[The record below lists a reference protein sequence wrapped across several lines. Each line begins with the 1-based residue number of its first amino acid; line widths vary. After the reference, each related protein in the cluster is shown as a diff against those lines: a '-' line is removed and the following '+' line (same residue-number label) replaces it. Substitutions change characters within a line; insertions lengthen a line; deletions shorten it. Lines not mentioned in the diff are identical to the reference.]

1 MSIFK
6 LSPVTESFEW
16 GGEKLKDYGIEVDGS
31 VAQAWELC
39 ANGENQPE
47 IVTGPFAGMKLGRYL
62 EEHKD
67 AAGELAKQYDYFPL
81 TVKLVDNQKLT
92 ALQVNPD
99 PDKIHLIYVLDAK
112 EDALIYYGFNEP
124 VTREA
129 LEEKV
134 QDGSLNELIRSVK
147 VKAGDS
153 FLIEPGTV
161 FAIGEDV
168 QYVSIQQDSPLKEF
182 TFEQVLNAVN
192 LDVKNM
198 EDEEEQ
204 EAVDDGQAITTMLA
218 NTDVFATFKTVC
230 DGEVTINQEED
241 SFGSLLLID
250 GTAVISLGNET
261 IHAKKG
267 DSLFID
273 AGTRDI
279 RIVGNCTY
287 LYTFLSENDD

>member
-39 ANGENQPE
+39 ANGENQSE

-62 EEHKD
+62 EDHKD
-67 AAGELAKQYDYFPL
+67 TAGELAKQYDYFPL

-182 TFEQVLNAVN
+182 TFEQVLDAVN

>member
-39 ANGENQPE
+39 ANGENQSE

-62 EEHKD
+62 EDHKD
-67 AAGELAKQYDYFPL
+67 TAGELAKQYDYFPL

-182 TFEQVLNAVN
+182 TFEQVLDAVN

-204 EAVDDGQAITTMLA
+204 EAIDDGQAITTMLA